1 MPSMQAAMD
10 LFLSSAMY
18 AVHTSLP
25 AKVEKYD
32 AKKHTATVKPAV
44 NMLMDNGV
52 KIEIPSLV
60 EVPVVFPSSK
70 FFDLE
75 FPLDEGDGVL
85 LVFQESDISTWKNG
99 DDPADPAVASRF
111 NLDSAVAI
119 PGLVPEPKEG
129 KARITIDKEG
139 VVTWTA
145 KKFVFDGQVIAKG
158 DIIAR
163 GDVFCGPEPTG
174 PGASL
179 KTHVHPTAVG
189 PTSAPTLMPIPEE
202 VE

>member
-32 AKKHTATVKPAV
+32 AEKHTATVKPAV

-52 KIEIPSLV
+52 QIEIPSLM
-60 EVPVVFPSSK
+60 EVPVVFPASK

-85 LVFQESDISTWKNG
+85 LLFQESDISTWKNG
-99 DDPADPAVASRF
+99 DFPAIPAVASRF
-111 NLDSAVAI
+111 NLDSATDTEHSPFFHIKYEAYFA
-119 PGLVPEPKEG
+119 LENPEWNWINIFAEEE
-129 KARITIDKEG
+129 T
-139 VVTWTA
+139 
-145 KKFVFDGQVIAKG
+145 FM
-158 DIIAR
+158 
-163 GDVFCGPEPTG
+163 
-174 PGASL
+174 
-179 KTHVHPTAVG
+179 AVCAD
-189 PTSAPTLMPIPEE
+189 SEE
-202 VE
+202 EAWDNYMNFMKVYMDLD